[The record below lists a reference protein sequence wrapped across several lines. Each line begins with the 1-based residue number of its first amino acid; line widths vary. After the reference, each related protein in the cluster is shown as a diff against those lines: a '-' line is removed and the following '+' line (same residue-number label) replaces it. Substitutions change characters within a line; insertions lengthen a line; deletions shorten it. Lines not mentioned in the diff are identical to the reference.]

1 MRATGLFIIAIIIAF
16 GCKKKKE
23 EEVLAPEIEIISLS
37 ETTVQQFNNQV
48 TLTIKYKD
56 NDGDLGYTSSDTLA
70 LSVKDSRL
78 NKADKYFV
86 PLLAPINSDI
96 MIEGQLD
103 VQLAPFFLLGN
114 GSSETVT
121 LTVQL
126 EDRSGNLSN
135 ETVSPSLTITQ

>member
-1 MRATGLFIIAIIIAF
+1 MRAAGLFIIAITIAF

-23 EEVLAPEIEIISLS
+23 EEVLAPEIEIVSLS
-37 ETTVQQFNNQV
+37 ETTVKQFNNQV

-56 NDGDLGYTSSDTLA
+56 SDGDLGYTSSDTLA

-96 MIEGQLD
+96 MIEGNLD

-135 ETVSPSLTITQ
+135 EAVSPSLTITQ

>member
-1 MRATGLFIIAIIIAF
+1 MRITVLLLLAITISV

-23 EEVLAPEIEIISLS
+23 EEIFPPEIEIVSLS
-37 ETTVQQFNNQV
+37 ETTVKQFDNQI

-96 MIEGQLD
+96 MIEGNLD

-114 GSSETVT
+114 GANETVT

-135 ETVSPSLTITQ
+135 EAISPSITITQ